1 MDKNNVVINKNLFSK
16 SKSFEVTGD
25 IIVPDIKPDI
35 VSIINTNANSYIY
48 KEEINQGKIRF
59 DGNVDTYIVYL
70 ADNGE
75 NRSIQTTLNFI
86 ESIEEANI
94 FEGAIVKDRIFVEQI
109 EAKVLNERKI
119 SIRAN
124 LKLNTEVY
132 ERVELEIPSNFET
145 DVDTQ
150 IQKETL
156 EIKSIVGT
164 NRVRTSI
171 KEDIKVDNSLQV
183 AEILKTSIEV
193 TNIENKIS
201 YNKVLAKADSNI
213 KILFLSE
220 DGKISVA
227 ESKIPIMSFIDIEKV
242 TDSHICNVEYTIRNM
257 LFKVNNSE
265 MHSINCQIDFEVNCD
280 VFEAKTIDVIQDMY
294 GIRKNINF
302 TKKDVQVEVNS
313 NNKEEVVSLNERISV
328 EDILN
333 IYDTNVMAKVVSKN
347 QSSGVCNYECELNL
361 DIYYEADNR
370 NGINVKNV
378 KLPFMMKFE
387 KEEGEID
394 FNISKK
400 SFTVREENVDLELQ
414 ISARQVNN
422 NMKNISII
430 ENVETKE
437 CEEENEYKM
446 FMYFVKQGDTIWKI
460 AKRFRVSMQEIIK
473 LNALENPDRIN
484 IGDVLY
490 IMR

>member
-1 MDKNNVVINKNLFSK
+1 MDKNNVVINKKIFGT

-35 VSIINTNANSYIY
+35 VSIINANANSYIY

-75 NRSIQTTLNFI
+75 NRSIQTTLNFA
-86 ESIEEANI
+86 ESVENSSI
-94 FEGAIVKDRIFVEQI
+94 FETLTVKEKIFVEQI

-124 LKLNTEVY
+124 LKLTTAAF

-145 DVDTQ
+145 DNDTQ

-171 KEDIKVDNSLQV
+171 KEDIRVDSSIQI

-213 KILFLSE
+213 KILFLTE

-227 ESKIPIMSFIDIEKV
+227 EGQIPIMSFIDIEKV
-242 TDSHICNVEYTIRNM
+242 TESNICNVEYSIRNM
-257 LFKVNNSE
+257 LFKVNNAE
-265 MHSINCQIDFEVNCD
+265 MHSINCQIDFEVNCE

-294 GIRKNINF
+294 GIRKRIEF
-302 TKKDVQVEVNS
+302 TKKEVDVEVNS
-313 NNKEEVVSLNERISV
+313 NPKEEMVNLNERVLV

-333 IYDTNVMAKVVSKN
+333 IYDTNMSAKVVSKN
-347 QSSGVCNYECELNL
+347 KSAGMCNYECELNL

-387 KEEGEID
+387 EEGDID
-394 FNISKK
+394 FRFLRKV
-400 SFTVREENVDLELQ
+400 FTVREENVELEVQ
-414 ISARQVNN
+414 ISAMQLSN

-437 CEEENEYKM
+437 CEEENDYKM
-446 FMYFVKQGDTIWKI
+446 FMYFVKQGDTIWNI
-460 AKRFRVSMQEIIK
+460 AKRFRVSMQEIIN
-473 LNALENPDRIN
+473 LNGLENPDRIN